1 MAIPHRQ
8 EGIVGHKP
16 PPSVL
21 VVNPNPRARA
31 RIVSVLEA
39 AHFDVTACATG
50 AEALELLRVAPRE
63 AMVVDAHTDDEDGI
77 GVLKACHAV
86 GVTPATIMTT
96 ERGEIRSA
104 VTAFR
109 AGFRDYVA
117 APFDER
123 LSQALRKALALT
135 PED

>member
-1 MAIPHRQ
+1 MAMAHRH
-8 EGIVGHKP
+8 EGSVGLKP

-39 AHFDVTACATG
+39 AHFDVTACSTG
-50 AEALELLRVAPRE
+50 AEALALLQAAPRE
-63 AMVVDAHTDDEDGI
+63 AMVVDARTDGEDGV
-77 GVLKACHAV
+77 GVLKACQAA
-86 GVTPATIMTT
+86 GVTPAMIMTT
-96 ERGEIRSA
+96 EKGEIQSA